1 MIQKGKKK
9 KKNPPNPTQ
18 CIVYISTGNINT
30 CVMYILFLFEIILN
44 LFDLYFSSVDQEQ
57 LDAEINDLRK
67 GLKAKV
73 NRLNEMQGMCFFFLV
88 I

>member
-1 MIQKGKKK
+1 
-9 KKNPPNPTQ
+9 
-18 CIVYISTGNINT
+18 
-30 CVMYILFLFEIILN
+30 MYILFLFEIILN

-73 NRLNEMQGMCFFFLV
+73 NRLNEMQGMCLFFFC
-88 I
+88 